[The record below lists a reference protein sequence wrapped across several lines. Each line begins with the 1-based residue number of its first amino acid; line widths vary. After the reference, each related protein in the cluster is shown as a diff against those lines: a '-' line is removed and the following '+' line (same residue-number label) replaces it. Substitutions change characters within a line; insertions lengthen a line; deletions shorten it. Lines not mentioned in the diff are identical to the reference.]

1 MKGVAILGATG
12 SIGASALAVLEQHP
26 DRFRAV
32 ALTVPRTGI
41 GGRRVAR
48 VGVDPRT
55 VGRCRELLREQG
67 QSVGDSHECV
77 RGRHRADA

>member
-32 ALTVPRTGI
+32 ALTAHRS
-41 GGRRVAR
+41 
-48 VGVDPRT
+48 VDALQAL
-55 VGRCRELLREQG
+55 VL
-67 QSVGDSHECV
+67 
-77 RGRHRADA
+77 RHRPALAVISDGEAPRGGDGATRWA